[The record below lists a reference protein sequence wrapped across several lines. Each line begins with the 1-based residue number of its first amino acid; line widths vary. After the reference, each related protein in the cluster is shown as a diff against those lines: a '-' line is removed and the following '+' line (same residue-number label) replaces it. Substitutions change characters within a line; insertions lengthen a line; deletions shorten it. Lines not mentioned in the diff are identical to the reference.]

1 MLGRARALRLAHHSP
16 NIDLTNGLNRRHA
29 QVFMVM
35 ECFEH
40 DLKDIL
46 QKMDHPF
53 EVAETKCIMQQL
65 LSACAYMHDHWCVLP
80 C

>member
-1 MLGRARALRLAHHSP
+1 
-16 NIDLTNGLNRRHA
+16 
-29 QVFMVM
+29 MVM